1 MDAITSD
8 IADPDMQKFLHE
20 GLPYNSEDDGQM
32 QNVLKVSSEVDMT
45 LAYSSE
51 KLSNLENLLLH
62 VLAVEND
69 IEAVNF
75 DKDDLSAE
83 FIEKAF
89 TFDLLYA
96 ILNFELRGLDNLM
109 ADLQDLTVDALNK
122 MSSYEHSTEL
132 LTGLA
137 GKLHDSENVLKR
149 SQERILGIKIK
160 LAKLQMTSFIFKK
173 NEYKHDWDLG
183 VKEELHLATTEWK
196 PQMRIVEQR
205 RVLRMLEISL
215 ARELELEKKL
225 IEGRQNEEDLN
236 SKICLREQVAVGM
249 EEAAEAAWASFL
261 EADNRAEVLMGI
273 SKELMGKLQNV
284 DCHFNNASKREEE
297 LKSKLQDCIKQL
309 NEKEAF
315 IQKLNCNVSQLMVDN
330 AEVTAL
336 RERVQMLEEKLNQ
349 SESQLTEANASGE
362 RIQQELKIRED
373 EIDSLRE
380 NIYVAESRAGIAE
393 DKVSLLTDSNLE
405 LTEEVD
411 FLKGSNDSN
420 TKKVNLLEKQL
431 RELDIQ
437 LQHSRASSEASQEQ
451 QNMLYTAIWDMETLI
466 DELKQKVAEAESKTQ
481 IAEEQRIILSE
492 ANSDLNKELDFLR
505 LKLEFTKTSLDKATL
520 QERSSAKDISIK
532 SSLIMDLVM
541 QLAMERE
548 RIQKQ
553 LTSLARENKLLRE
566 NLQNQQKG
574 ATVILR
580 DYKSSDDKE
589 SLSSR
594 LDSAYAEPAENAP
607 SEVTE
612 ITSEITEVEKAPT
625 VSSLDEH
632 GTGSSSS
639 GNDSTSSVL
648 TVEAESLVETRK
660 SRKTCIVMV
669 TLVLFVPIL
678 AALVFNQSLPPLEAR

>member
-1 MDAITSD
+1 MAAITSD

-20 GLPYNSEDDGQM
+20 GFPYNPEAEDDGQLH
-32 QNVLKVSSEVDMT
+32 NVLELSSEVVMT
-45 LAYSSE
+45 LSYSSE
-51 KLSNLENLLLH
+51 KLANLENLLHH

-69 IEAVNF
+69 IEAINF
-75 DKDDLSAE
+75 DKDDLSVE

-96 ILNFELRGLDNLM
+96 ILNFELKELDNLM

-122 MSSYEHSTEL
+122 MSSYEYSTDF

-137 GKLHDSENVLKR
+137 GKLHGSENGLKW

-183 VKEELHLATTEWK
+183 VKEELHLATTERK
-196 PQMRIVEQR
+196 PQMRIAEQR

-236 SKICLREQVAVGM
+236 SKIRLREQVAVGM

-273 SKELMGKLQNV
+273 SKELVGKLQNV

-297 LKSKLQDCIKQL
+297 LKSKLQDCINQL

-315 IQKLNCNVSQLMVDN
+315 IQKLNCNVAQLMVDN

-349 SESQLTEANASGE
+349 RESQLTEANASSE
-362 RIQQELKIRED
+362 RSQQELKIRED
-373 EIDSLRE
+373 EIQSLRE
-380 NIYVAESRAGIAE
+380 NIYAAESRADIAE
-393 DKVSLLTDSNLE
+393 DKISVFTDANLE
-405 LTEEVD
+405 LSEEVD
-411 FLKGSNDSN
+411 FLKGSNDIHK
-420 TKKVNLLEKQL
+420 KKVNSLENQL
-431 RELDIQ
+431 RELDMQ

-466 DELKQKVAEAESKTQ
+466 DELKQKVAEAESKTEM
-481 IAEEQRIILSE
+481 AEEQHIKLSK
-492 ANSDLNKELDFLR
+492 ANSDLKKELDFLR

-553 LTSLARENKLLRE
+553 LTSLAKENKLLRE
-566 NLQNQQKG
+566 KLQNQQKG

-580 DYKSSDDKE
+580 DYKSSDDNE

-594 LDSAYAEPAENAP
+594 LYSIYAEPAENTP

-612 ITSEITEVEKAPT
+612 ITSEITEVEQAPA

-639 GNDSTSSVL
+639 GNDTTSSVQ
-648 TVEAESLVETRK
+648 AESLVETSK
-660 SRKTCIVMV
+660 SRKTCIVMA
-669 TLVLFVPIL
+669 TLVLLVPIL
-678 AALVFNQSLPPLEAR
+678 AALVFNQSLAPLEAL